1 MAKLIASLVDGRV
14 CPWYSEEDPIPA
26 KFVVIPDKLREK
38 YIKGEITD
46 GKALA
51 KMALAEDG
59 SVVGTAV
66 QNVATPPPEKP
77 LPEGVGEDPSTVD
90 PEKVKE
96 GEPTSKEVTHFPNPK
111 TMRA

>member
-1 MAKLIASLVDGRV
+1 MTMLIASLVDGRV

-26 KFVVIPDKLREK
+26 KFVVIPTKLREK

-59 SVVGTAV
+59 SIVGTAV
-66 QNVATPPPEKP
+66 QNVAPPPPETP
-77 LPEGVGEDPSTVD
+77 LPAGVGEDPSTVD
-90 PEKVKE
+90 PKKVEKGV
-96 GEPTSKEVTHFPNPK
+96 PTSKEVTHFPK
-111 TMRA
+111 TTRA